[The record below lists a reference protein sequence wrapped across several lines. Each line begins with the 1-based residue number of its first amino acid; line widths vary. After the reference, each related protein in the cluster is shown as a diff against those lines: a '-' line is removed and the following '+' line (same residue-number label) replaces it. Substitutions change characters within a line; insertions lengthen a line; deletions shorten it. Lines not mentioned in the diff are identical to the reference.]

1 MPPAH
6 PLHHVEHG
14 PTAAPV
20 IVFLHGITGSR
31 RYWESRVRP
40 LASRFRLV
48 LPDLLGFGLSP
59 KPRLEYGMATFR
71 DSLRDFLVDRG
82 LAERPIHFVGHSLG
96 SLIALEYAAA
106 HPDHVRRLV
115 LLSLPRF
122 RDAATA
128 HELFW
133 RGSPHYRRLLNQPS
147 LRATLAQMRRSGL
160 EVTLRYLWK
169 FPWSVVVD
177 SRKCTLNSL
186 TSTLDRCLLNY
197 QVDRILPKVP
207 ERPCL
212 LLHGERDAV
221 APLAHVADL
230 PALYPFM
237 QLEVV
242 RGTGHHLFLTHPRDC
257 VGRVGR
263 FLDAA
268 SPDCVPDPTS
278 TLSLNED

>member
-14 PTAAPV
+14 PAGAPV
-20 IVFLHGITGSR
+20 VVFLHGITGSR
-31 RYWESRVRP
+31 RYWEKRVRS
-40 LASRFRLV
+40 LQGRYRLI

-59 KPRLEYGMATFR
+59 KPKLEYGMSTFR
-71 DSLRDFLVDRG
+71 DTLRDFLVDRG

-106 HPDHVRRLV
+106 YGDHVRRLV

-147 LRATLAQMRRSGL
+147 FRATLAQMRRSGL

-169 FPWSVVVD
+169 FPWAVIAD
-177 SRKCTLNSL
+177 SHKCTLNSL
-186 TSTLDRCLLNY
+186 TSTLDLCLLNY
-197 QVDRILPKVP
+197 QVDRLLPSVP

-212 LLHGERDAV
+212 LLHGDRDAV
-221 APLAHVADL
+221 APLAHVTDL
-230 PALYPFM
+230 PTLFPFM
-237 QLEVV
+237 RLEVF
-242 RGTGHHLFLTHPRDC
+242 RGTGHHLFLTHPRQC
-257 VGRVGR
+257 VARMER
-263 FLDAA
+263 FLEDGALDRVQTA
-268 SPDCVPDPTS
+268 TS
-278 TLSLNED
+278 RFSLNED